1 MKTDTLFHEYF
12 QLVPEALLEL
22 FQITPACRYQFSSP
36 VLKGKERRLDG
47 LLEPQDPQQPRYFLE
62 LQGYPDEAIYWRL
75 VEELGRFHSQKSKS
89 GRGRWHAF
97 LLFLDTAYDPGIETL
112 GDLYHGDM
120 PWLTTGVLSDLLPK
134 VTHPSPALHVLE
146 PLIVPTPEI
155 IGERASNWIGTIQQT
170 KSLDPQ
176 TQNRLIE
183 LLVQFVV
190 QRFSQLTRQEID
202 QMLQLTP
209 LEKTKAGQE
218 LMDIGFKKGIERGIE
233 RGMERGLE
241 RGELNILI
249 QQISYR
255 FGVPPETIQ
264 ARLEQY
270 NRDDFEALATYLW
283 QAQSYQEIEQW
294 LNNRIRQN
302 KA

>member
-47 LLEPQDPQQPRYFLE
+47 LLEPKDPQQPRYFLE

-75 VEELGRFHSQKSKS
+75 VEELGRFHSQKPKL

-97 LLFLDTAYDPGIETL
+97 LLFLDAAYDPGLETL
-112 GDLYHGDM
+112 GDLYHGNM

-134 VTHPSPALHVLE
+134 LTHPSPALNVLQ
-146 PLIVPTPEI
+146 PLIVATPDI
-155 IGERASNWIGTIQQT
+155 IRGQASSWISSIQQNEQ
-170 KSLDPQ
+170 LDSQ

-190 QRFSQLTRQEID
+190 QRFSQLSRQEID

-218 LMDIGFKKGIERGIE
+218 LMDLGFKKGME
-233 RGMERGLE
+233 RGMERGME
-241 RGELNILI
+241 QGMEQGELNILI

-255 FGVPPETIQ
+255 FAVSPETVQIQ
-264 ARLEQY
+264 LKQCH
-270 NRDDFEALATYLW
+270 RDDLEALATYLW
-283 QAQSYQEIEQW
+283 QAQSYQDIEQW
-294 LNNRIRQN
+294 LNKRLRQSNR
-302 KA
+302 